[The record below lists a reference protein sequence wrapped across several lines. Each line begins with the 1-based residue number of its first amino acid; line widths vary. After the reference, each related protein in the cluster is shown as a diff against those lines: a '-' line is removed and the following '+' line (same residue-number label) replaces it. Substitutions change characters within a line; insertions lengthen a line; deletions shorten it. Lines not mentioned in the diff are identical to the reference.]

1 MSITVEELIK
11 KCKSNPKY
19 DLSKHLKT
27 KYIPYIEKISTCETI
42 IELTS
47 HKDDGKRRLVSI
59 NTPAR
64 YILFITKLIS
74 LYTDIEIR
82 FDKAENV
89 KQYDALAEA
98 DLIDQIVGIIPSEEF
113 ETFNLVLNMVLDDFR
128 DNEYSITALL
138 YNFKESL
145 HISEELIEEIV
156 NKLDAEK

>member
-27 KYIPYIEKISTCETI
+27 KYIPYIEKMSLCHQIVDV
-42 IELTS
+42 TS
-47 HKDDGKRRLVSI
+47 HKVVDNRKLISI
-59 NTPAR
+59 NTPVR
-64 YILFITKLIS
+64 YMLFITKLIS
-74 LYTDIEIR
+74 LYTDIEII
-82 FDKAENV
+82 FDNAENA

-98 DLIDQIVGIIPSEEF
+98 GLIDQVVGIIPSEEF